1 VLPLLVQDAV
11 AYLVAKMIQS
21 KAYPFGRYLEDFQVG
36 DVYKHW
42 PGKTITEAENSLFC
56 LLTMNHHP
64 IHLDTEFAKES
75 QHGRIL
81 VVGTYIFSLVVG
93 MTVSDVSGCAIANLA
108 YHEVAHTHPVFIGDT
123 IYAITTVLE
132 IQPSRSKPDRGIV
145 KVETCAYNQSE
156 QLVLQFNRSVLI
168 PRKKEGE

>member
-1 VLPLLVQDAV
+1 MLPLLVQDAV
-11 AYLVAKMIQS
+11 ACLENKMTQS

-36 DVYKHW
+36 DVYRHW
-42 PGKTITEAENSLFC
+42 PSKTITEAENSIFC

-64 IHLDTEFAKES
+64 LHLDAEFAKES

-93 MTVSDVSGCAIANLA
+93 MTVRDVSGHAIANLA
-108 YHEVAHTHPVFIGDT
+108 YHEVTHTNPVFIGDT
-123 IYAITTVLE
+123 IHAITTVLE
-132 IQPSRSKPDRGIV
+132 IQPSRSKPDRGVV
-145 KVETCAYNQSE
+145 KVETCAFNQNE
-156 QLVLQFNRSVLI
+156 QLVLQFSRFVLI